1 MSLDVYLTP
10 KNPTAPR
17 VIRLIPIREAGQ
29 KRMITRA
36 EWDLRFPGRVPL
48 EVEAEDDEPEGYWDN
63 ITHNLGPMAL
73 EAGLYE
79 ALWRPEDNGIQ
90 TAAQLIP
97 VLSVGLATLRADP
110 KRFRRSEPG
119 NGWGTYEQL
128 VTFVEGYL
136 HACEADPDAS
146 VRASR

>member
-10 KNPTAPR
+10 KRPAGAAQVT
-17 VIRLIPIREAGQ
+17 RLIPIRQDGRL
-29 KRMITRA
+29 RMITRA
-36 EWDLRFPGRVPL
+36 EWDELFPGRVPL
-48 EVEAEDDEPEGYWDN
+48 GFVGEEPEGYWDN

-79 ALWRPEDNGIQ
+79 ALWRPEDNGFK

-97 VLSVGLATLRADP
+97 ILTLGLANLRADP
-110 KRFRRSEPG
+110 ERFRRSEPG

-136 HACEADPDAS
+136 HACEADPEAS